1 MVKGS
6 IDLLTS
12 SYSTDFLNT
21 NPEITHFRK
30 IFYRYTHFSKDYTM
44 EYFNTDPAW
53 NSEILCTLSKSG
65 DLVSNIFLVTQF
77 SLSSAYLLATIP
89 DVTVPPLSSTMISL
103 FQKYLPIAQ
112 PDAILQAI
120 LKQGFVDPRILTE
133 TIAGLSSLTGLVTK
147 YGNKTLYLAY
157 TGLDY
162 WSMLVTLD
170 KNYASRVFNRDLMMQ
185 VISHPYLQFGGP
197 SAAMVKATPSVLL
210 SYIYLFI
217 DSVYLD
223 VGGTVIVE
231 HINHLLNISMSM
243 DYDSDSPLFQNLVE
257 TVDLSTGTFR
267 VYLPMI
273 FFFCVHNGAAFP
285 MVSLKYHD
293 VTIGVKI
300 GGGQTIQSYIQIQNV
315 YLLTETVFLTSI
327 ERIKFTTGNLEYL
340 IMQSQWISSAVPV
353 IKDGSMKADFTID
366 INFTGPVVNLY
377 WFLIVTN
384 KMSPLSLDTS
394 YLYNGIAP
402 IKETYLLF
410 NNERVG
416 TQKDPNYFR
425 FVQPYQHR
433 YRTPDSMGV
442 YTYSFALAPAEYH
455 QPSGSCNMTYIDN
468 KSIRVVLDDNLLKNP
483 NLSGTL
489 WVISNS
495 YNVLQIAN
503 GFSRLVF
510 K

>member
-30 IFYRYTHFSKDYTM
+30 IFYRYTHFSKDYTK

-65 DLVSNIFLVTQF
+65 DLVSNIFLVTEF
-77 SLSSAYLLATIP
+77 SLSSTYLLSSIP
-89 DVTVPPLSSTMISL
+89 DVSVPPLSSMLISF
-103 FQKYLPIAQ
+103 FQNILPIAQ
-112 PDAILQAI
+112 PDAILMAI
-120 LKQGFVDPRILTE
+120 LKQGLVDPRILAESIT
-133 TIAGLSSLTGLVTK
+133 GLSSLPGLVTK
-147 YGNKTLYLAY
+147 YGNNSLFLAY
-157 TGLDY
+157 SGLDY
-162 WSMLVTLD
+162 WSTLSTLD
-170 KNYASRVFNRDLMMQ
+170 KNYAANIFDRDLMIR
-185 VISHPYLQFGGP
+185 VVGHPYLQFQGP
-197 SAAMVKATPSVLL
+197 SAAMVKAAPSAIL
-210 SYIYLFI
+210 SYIFLFM

-231 HINHLLNISMSM
+231 HINHLLNIAMNM
-243 DYDSDSPLFQNLVE
+243 DYDSDSPLFLNLVE

-273 FFFCVHNGAAFP
+273 FFFCVHSGAAFP

-300 GGGQTIQSYIQIQNV
+300 GGGQTIQDYINIKNV

-327 ERIKFTTGNLEYL
+327 ERMKFTTGSLEYL
-340 IMQSQWISSAVPV
+340 IMQSQWISSAVPT
-353 IKDGSMKADFTID
+353 IKDGSMKGELTVD
-366 INFTGPVVNLY
+366 INFTGPVVNLC

-384 KMSPLSLDTS
+384 RSVPSLDTT
-394 YLYNGIAP
+394 YLYKGIAP
-402 IKETYLLF
+402 IKESYILL
-410 NNERVG
+410 NNERLG
-416 TQKDPNYFR
+416 TQKDSNYFR

-433 YRTPDSMGV
+433 YRTPESMGV
-442 YTYSFALAPAEYH
+442 YTYSFSLAPAEYH

-468 KSIRVVLDDNLLKNP
+468 KSIRIVLDDSLLKNS
-483 NLSGTL
+483 NLRGTL
-489 WVISNS
+489 WVISNN